1 MVNVLIKTDTR
12 YPVNRVIIRKA
23 VQDTFKKFKIMANFE
38 VSVMV
43 VGARKMRSLTDNFLG
58 DSCEHQILTFALNEE
73 SRARILEG
81 ADLGGILASQG
92 FVNPPDGILRLGD
105 VVLCWP
111 QVLVEAGKDD
121 IMVDD
126 EVYALVCHG
135 VGHLL
140 GYSHLDK

>member
-1 MVNVLIKTDTR
+1 MINVLIKTDTR
-12 YPVNRVIIRKA
+12 YPVNRMKIRKA
-23 VQDTFKKFKIMANFE
+23 VYDTFKKFKIMANFE

-43 VGARKMRSLTDNFLG
+43 VGARKMRRLTDDFLG
-58 DSCEHQILTFALNEE
+58 DSRAHQILTFALNEE
-73 SRARILEG
+73 SQATILEG

-111 QVLVEAGKDD
+111 QVLVEANKDD

-135 VGHLL
+135 VEHLL
-140 GYSHLDK
+140 GYSK